1 MTKKPAWTIWQIK
14 PRWLRAVVA
23 WPLVILSAIAVV
35 IALLVATVVFAV
47 RGAWLEVS
55 AGYIEGFGRRERS
68 EWLALL
74 HAAWAAMTGK
84 DEPA

>member
-1 MTKKPAWTIWQIK
+1 MTKKSAWTIWQIK
-14 PRWLRAVVA
+14 PRWLRAMVA

-35 IALLVATVVFAV
+35 IALLVCTVVFAI
-47 RGAWLEVS
+47 RGAWQDVS
-55 AGYIEGFGRRERS
+55 SAYVEGFGTRERS
-68 EWLALL
+68 EWVALL